1 MKPGRTSFL
10 KGGICQNSTIQCSL
24 IDSGPQCVLVRRW
37 GVSPETDPSHEPRPL
52 MNLLCLPRLGEWEV
66 HCLVDSAA
74 LPIEATFAL
83 GFVVG
88 NLECVN
94 T

>member
-1 MKPGRTSFL
+1 M
-10 KGGICQNSTIQCSL
+10 
-24 IDSGPQCVLVRRW
+24 
-37 GVSPETDPSHEPRPL
+37 SPETDPSHGPHPL
-52 MNLLCLPRLGEWEV
+52 MNPLCVPRLGECEV
-66 HCLVDSAA
+66 HCLVDSGA
-74 LPIEATFAL
+74 LPIEASAL

>member
-1 MKPGRTSFL
+1 M
-10 KGGICQNSTIQCSL
+10 GGIGQNSTIQCSL
-24 IDSGPQCVLVRRW
+24 IDSVASPQCVLVRRCW
-37 GVSPETDPSHEPRPL
+37 GVSPETDPSHEPHPL
-52 MNLLCLPRLGEWEV
+52 MNPLCVPRLGEREV
-66 HCLVDSAA
+66 HCLVDSGA
-74 LPIEATFAL
+74 LPIEASAL